1 MLRHSS
7 NYPSFVNSRHP
18 DTPAYNPRDTI
29 GGQLFQWC
37 SVDEARREEK
47 EEEDSVF

>member
-1 MLRHSS
+1 MAGNYVIYIFFLEHGMLRHSS

-29 GGQLFQWC
+29 GGQLFQ
-37 SVDEARREEK
+37 
-47 EEEDSVF
+47 